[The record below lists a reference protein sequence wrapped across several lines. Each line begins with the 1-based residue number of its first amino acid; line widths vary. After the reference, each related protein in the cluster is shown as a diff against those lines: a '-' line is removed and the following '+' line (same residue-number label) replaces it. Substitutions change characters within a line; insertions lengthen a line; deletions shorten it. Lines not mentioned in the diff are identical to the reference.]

1 MLDGVPNNSE
11 ADMKAIDRRAA
22 EFRALQEA
30 VLARLSG
37 LDLTAVGNL
46 SFVLKIQ

>member
-1 MLDGVPNNSE
+1 ME
-11 ADMKAIDRRAA
+11 AIDRGAT

-37 LDLTAVGNL
+37 LDLTAVSNL
-46 SFVLKIQ
+46 IAYIGRSDSAGP